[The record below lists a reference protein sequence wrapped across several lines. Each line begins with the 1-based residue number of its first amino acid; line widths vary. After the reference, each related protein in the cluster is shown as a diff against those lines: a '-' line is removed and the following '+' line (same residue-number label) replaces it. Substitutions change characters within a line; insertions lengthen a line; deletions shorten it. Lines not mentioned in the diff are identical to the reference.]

1 MPTEPGFINGGM
13 LDRAYNAA
21 TGPIVVIDVTD
32 LDSALAK
39 VEELGGEIVVG
50 RTQVADMGWSAY
62 FRDTEGN
69 VMGLWQ
75 SATAG

>member
-1 MPTEPGFINGGM
+1 M